1 MAFPAC
7 TDSSYVLVQTLE
19 KVAFNDED
27 ERRKEVAAERVAAQQ
42 QRLREAYNELKYTA
56 PDKAADMQEQNILRM
71 QMGLAYKTGDHETAT
86 RLQDRLR
93 PDDQREE
100 ILRRRLEE
108 NK

>member
-1 MAFPAC
+1 MSTGLC
-7 TDSSYVLVQTLE
+7 MQNKE

-27 ERRKEVAAERVAAQQ
+27 ERRKEVATERVAAQQ

-56 PDKAADMQEQNILRM
+56 PDKAADMREQELLRM
-71 QMGLAYKTGDHETAT
+71 QMSLAYRTGDHEKAT

-100 ILRRRLEE
+100 IQRRRLEE